1 MPTKVKALAMDSAT
15 APFRRIEITRRDPL
29 PDEVVIDIKYAGV
42 CHSDIHTARGEWGD
56 VIYPLVPGHEIAGV
70 ITAVGPE
77 VTKFKVGDHAG
88 IGCFVD
94 ACGKCAHCL
103 LGEENACLER
113 TIWTYN
119 DIGWDGVPTAGG
131 YSQQIVA
138 RADYVLRIPDSLPL
152 DRAAPLLCAGV
163 TPWSPLVRYNA
174 GPGTN
179 LAIVGLGG
187 LGHMAVQLGHALGCE
202 VTVLSRSLRKKE
214 QGLKL
219 GADHY
224 YATADPATFE
234 TLQASFDLMICTVSA
249 DLDVDALVS
258 LLKLGGVLVFLGLP
272 PDEQSFHIEPLCMG
286 HKAIT
291 GSDIGGIPGTQ
302 AVLDFCAEK
311 GIAAQ
316 IELISADEVTEAY
329 NKVVAGVV
337 EFRYVIDVSTI

>member
-1 MPTKVKALAMDSAT
+1 MPTEVKALAMDAAD
-15 APFRRIEITRRDPL
+15 APFSRITITRRDPL

-70 ITAVGPE
+70 VTAVGPK

-103 LGEENACLER
+103 MGEENACLER

-138 RADYVLRIPDSLPL
+138 RQDYVLHIPESIPL
-152 DRAAPLLCAGV
+152 DVAAPLLCAGV
-163 TPWSPLVRYNA
+163 TPWSPLVRYKA
-174 GPGTN
+174 GPGTK
-179 LAIVGLGG
+179 LAVVGLGG
-187 LGHMAVQLGHALGCE
+187 LGHMAVQLAHALGCD
-202 VTVLSRSLRKKE
+202 VTVLSRTLRKKE
-214 QGLKL
+214 AGLAL
-219 GADHY
+219 GADAY
-224 YATADPATFE
+224 YATSDPE
-234 TLQASFDLMICTVSA
+234 TYPALAETFDLIICTVSA

-258 LLKLGGVLVFLGLP
+258 TLRLGGILVFLGLP
-272 PDEQSFHIEPLCMG
+272 PDEQKFTIEKLCFG

-311 GIAAQ
+311 GIAAK
-316 IELISADEVTEAY
+316 IELIGADDVTEAY
-329 NKVVAGVV
+329 NKVVAGQV